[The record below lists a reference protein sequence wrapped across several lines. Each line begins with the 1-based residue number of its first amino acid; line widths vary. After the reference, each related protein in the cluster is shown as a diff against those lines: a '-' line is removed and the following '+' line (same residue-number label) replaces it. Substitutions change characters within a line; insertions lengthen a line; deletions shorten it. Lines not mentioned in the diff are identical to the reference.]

1 MCNCKKNKQEEP
13 VVVPQT
19 PAEQHSI
26 EITEWNGGMNV
37 EIKTPNT
44 DEESNNER
52 PA

>member
-1 MCNCKKNKQEEP
+1 MCNCKKKKEQQ
-13 VVVPQT
+13 VVIPQT
-19 PAEQHSI
+19 PEQQHSI
-26 EITEWNGGMNV
+26 EITEWNGGINI

>member
-1 MCNCKKNKQEEP
+1 MCNCKKKKEQP
-13 VVVPQT
+13 VVIPQT

-26 EITEWNGGMNV
+26 EITEWAGGINV